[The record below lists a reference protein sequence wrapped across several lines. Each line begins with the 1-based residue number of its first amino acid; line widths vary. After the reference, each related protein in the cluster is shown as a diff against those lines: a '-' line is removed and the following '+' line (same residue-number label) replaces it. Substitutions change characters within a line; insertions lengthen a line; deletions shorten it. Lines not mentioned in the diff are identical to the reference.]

1 MKSKES
7 YKGYTDLKYKPAKTD
22 LVCEFRIEPAAGV
35 KFQTV
40 AEAVASESS
49 VGTWTEIQT
58 AGRAVMK
65 KAARV
70 FSLTPPCAKIAYP
83 IELFEPGNMPC
94 ILSSIAGNIFGMKVA
109 ENLRLESIHWPKKIM
124 DSFKGPKFGVPGVRK
139 LVKVPTRPLC
149 GTIIKPKLGL
159 GWKEHAR
166 VAYDAW
172 SGGLDIVKDD
182 ENLTSQSFN
191 KFEDRLKETLR
202 LRDKAERETGERKMY
217 MANVSAETN
226 EMLRRAGLI
235 KKEGGEYLMVD
246 VMTVGWAGLQTLRDA
261 NEELKLVLH
270 AHRAG
275 HAALTR
281 NPKHGI
287 SMLVLADVCRLIG
300 MDQLHIGTAIGK
312 MEGPEK
318 DVVNIGEEIE
328 QGMVR
333 PHSHVL
339 AEDWGNIKPVFAVC
353 SGGLHPGHIPAL
365 VRMLGK
371 DIIVQ
376 AGGGVHGHPGGTIA
390 GAKSMRQAID
400 AVMAGIALDEYG
412 KTHKEL
418 GAAVKMWG
426 WMK

>member
-1 MKSKES
+1 MKSHES
-7 YKGYTDLKYKPAKTD
+7 YTGYTDLKYKPAASD

-58 AGRAVMK
+58 AGKAVMK
-65 KAARV
+65 KAAKV

-83 IELFEPGNMPC
+83 VELFEPGNMPC
-94 ILSSIAGNIFGMKVA
+94 ILSSIAGNVFGMKVA
-109 ENLRLESIHWPKKIM
+109 ENLRLEDIHWPPALMK
-124 DSFKGPKFGVPGVRK
+124 SFKGPLYGVPGVRK
-139 LVKVPTRPLC
+139 LLKVPKRPLC

-159 GWKEHAR
+159 GWKEHAK

-172 SGGLDIVKDD
+172 IGGLDIVKDD

-191 KFEDRLKETLR
+191 RFDERVKETLR

-226 EMLRRAGLI
+226 EMLRRARLI
-235 KKEGGEYLMVD
+235 KKLGGEYMMVD
-246 VMTVGWAGLQTLRDA
+246 VLTVGWAGLQTLRDD
-261 NEELKLVLH
+261 NEDLKLVIH

-287 SMLVLADVCRLIG
+287 SMLVLAEICRLIG
-300 MDQLHIGTAIGK
+300 VDQVHIGTAVGK
-312 MEGPEK
+312 MEGGEK
-318 DVVNIGEEIE
+318 EVVMIGEEIE
-328 QGMVR
+328 GKIMH
-333 PHSHVL
+333 PNGHAL
-339 AEDWGNIKPVFAVC
+339 MEDWGKIRPVFAVC
-353 SGGLHPGHIPAL
+353 SGGLHPGMIPAL

-376 AGGGVHGHPGGTIA
+376 AGGGVHGHPGGTVA
-390 GAKSMRQAID
+390 GAKAVRQAID
-400 AVMAGIALDEYG
+400 AVMAGIALPDYG
-412 KTHKEL
+412 RTHKEL
-418 GAAVKMWG
+418 GAAVKKWG